1 MSTDDSIPSIPQAR
15 STLREA
21 GLRATPC
28 RVAVVQYL
36 SPVVSPVSH
45 QEACQELEERGFDK
59 STIFRTLNDLA
70 ESGLA
75 RRMELGDHVWRY
87 ELSSCCSDSHE
98 ATALHPHLL
107 CTDCGSITCLSHDEV
122 QVSIVAEIGNIRE
135 VLLKGHCRQCQEN
148 LDVA

>member
-1 MSTDDSIPSIPQAR
+1 MPNEPSIPTMTEVR

-36 SPVVSPVSH
+36 SAAVSPASH
-45 QEACQELEERGFDK
+45 HETCQELESRGFDK

-87 ELSSCCSDSHE
+87 ELSQGENISSNAS
-98 ATALHPHLL
+98 AIHPHLL

-122 QVSIVAEIGNIRE
+122 QVSIVAAIGDIRE
-135 VLLKGHCRQCQEN
+135 VLLKGHCRQCREN
-148 LDVA
+148 PDVT

>member
-1 MSTDDSIPSIPQAR
+1 MTNSSSIPSLPQAR
-15 STLREA
+15 NLLRKA

-36 SPVVSPVSH
+36 SGILSPASH

-59 STIFRTLNDLA
+59 STIFRTLNDLSD
-70 ESGLA
+70 SGLA

-87 ELSSCCSDSHE
+87 ELIETSSGIASD
-98 ATALHPHLL
+98 AAVHPHLL

-122 QVSIVAEIGNIRE
+122 QISIVARIGDIKE
-135 VLLKGHCRQCQEN
+135 VLLKGHCSQCRS
-148 LDVA
+148 DRS